1 MASFSFHISSG
12 GRGSALGH
20 SKYVARRGYHSAKN
34 DLVLSGCGNL
44 PAWSD
49 GNPERF
55 WEAADAY
62 ERVNGA
68 AYRELIIALPNALAG
83 DPLLPLVEDLVHA
96 LVGPRPYQYAVHSRP
111 SSLQGE
117 QNLHVHVMYSDRM
130 PDGIERSPEQT
141 FSRFN
146 PHSPALGGC
155 RKTSGGRS
163 MMQVRD
169 ELIAMRKRAADIQN
183 VHLAL
188 HGHTVRVDH
197 RTLRE
202 QSVLRTPERHLGSGQ
217 IRRMSPQ
224 EKVEY
229 IRFRPSAAMG
239 GAGWV
244 SRG

>member
-34 DLVLSGCGNL
+34 DLVLFGFGNL
-44 PAWSD
+44 PAWSG

-62 ERVNGA
+62 ERINGA
-68 AYRELIIALPNALAG
+68 AYRELIIALPNTLAG

-96 LVGPRPYQYAVHSRP
+96 LVGPRSYQYAVHSRP

-117 QNLHVHVMYSDRM
+117 QNPHVHLMYSDRM

-146 PHSPALGGC
+146 TQSPALGGC
-155 RKTSGGRS
+155 RKASGGRTL
-163 MMQVRD
+163 MQVRD

-183 VHLAL
+183 FHLAL

-202 QSVLRTPERHLGSGQ
+202 QGVFRTPERHLGPARVRG
-217 IRRMSPQ
+217 MSTQ
-224 EKVEY
+224 EKADYVAV
-229 IRFRPSAAMG
+229 RDG
-239 GAGWV
+239 
-244 SRG
+244 SRADEP